1 MEAPEHNFKSNL
13 FKSHCQSIFVSKA
26 TLLQVVS
33 IPSYPPSLYIVPRT
47 YYLRLCLSVRQISD
61 IPPWTQEAWHFLCL
75 ATLSR
80 TYYLRLCLSVRFL
93 RASYRTLSQ
102 IRWTKAISP
111 PKELEGGAHSTPN
124 FNLTSQGAQR
134 APIWWPKATNLPQ
147 ELEDWPP

>member
-1 MEAPEHNFKSNL
+1 MSV
-13 FKSHCQSIFVSKA
+13 CQADFWNSSMNPRGLAFPLPRHPFHGLSVSLCLT
-26 TLLQVVS
+26 TLS
-33 IPSYPPSLYIVPRT
+33 RT

-111 PKELEGGAHSTPN
+111 PKELEGGAYSAPN
-124 FNLTSQGAQR
+124 FIFTSQGARR
-134 APIWWPKATNLPQ
+134 APIWWPKATSPPQ
-147 ELEDWPP
+147 ELEVWHP